1 MVNTWEMGQ
10 VRRVV
15 LGLIC
20 LRRSILLRI
29 EQVGN
34 GYTMVPNIDV
44 LYNDDIQ
51 QLIANGSLG
60 YSELPTPSKDGGVD
74 DCYLQCATL

>member
-10 VRRVV
+10 VRRVMP
-15 LGLIC
+15 GLIC
-20 LRRSILLRI
+20 LRRSILLRV

-34 GYTMVPNIDV
+34 ACTKGSHIDV

-51 QLIANGSLG
+51 QLIANGCRG
-60 YSELPTPSKDGGVD
+60 YGKLPAPSKDGCVD